1 MLDRVLSYVRSVL
14 AGEVK
19 GDAAVGR
26 YLMDT
31 FGASTE
37 ELEKGAF
44 NTSLQ
49 VRLHLITRFPMH
61 TNAHPGYA
69 NGLLPCQPRPVTSRG
84 FFPSGPH
91 KSLVDVQKAM
101 YFTFHRCILYMFP
114 SWQTLWM
121 NGLESADFPFST
133 VEDPGVLQ
141 VVARSEYF
149 PQRPCHRW
157 TCGGQDVFVY
167 PLIVSV
173 LARRVFQTRA

>member
-49 VRLHLITRFPMH
+49 VCLVLTRYIQHLLTIYT
-61 TNAHPGYA
+61 GYA
-69 NGLLPCQPRPVTSRG
+69 HGLLPRQPCSITSRG
-84 FFPSGPH
+84 FFPSRTH
-91 KSLVDVQKAM
+91 KSFVDVQKAM
-101 YFTFHRCILYMFP
+101 YHTFRPVFLVHISSWKIL
-114 SWQTLWM
+114 WT
-121 NGLESADFPFST
+121 NGLESAN
-133 VEDPGVLQ
+133 
-141 VVARSEYF
+141 
-149 PQRPCHRW
+149 
-157 TCGGQDVFVY
+157 
-167 PLIVSV
+167 
-173 LARRVFQTRA
+173 